1 MPRIIASLVGAA
13 FIFVL
18 GLALFGTAKTA
29 IEDPA
34 KETAI
39 ANQWVI
45 EQPTVNPETGEAS
58 TRKNVASDRFPSPF
72 ANEVA
77 ARAANNNALPPD
89 LSLMTK
95 ARHDGS
101 NYVHALLMGYRN
113 QAGYKNEK
121 GEELLKMFPDAKT
134 PQGLHFNPWFAN
146 LNIAM
151 PPPLTQDG
159 QVTYSDGTKA
169 TKDQMARDI
178 AAFLTWTAEPN
189 LDTRHGSIGA
199 ARGPPATMDPG
210 VRHDDDGSPPPL
222 TPHASQAT
230 HAPMN
235 DDLKAL
241 IRTIPDFP
249 KPGIQF
255 RDITTLLL
263 DPAGLAATIDRMVAA
278 TTGPVDLIAGIEAR
292 GFLFAAA
299 LAVPLKAGVL
309 LIRKDG
315 KLPGAT
321 IAEDYA
327 LEYGQDRIAMH
338 EDALV
343 PGQRVLL
350 VDDLIATGGT
360 ARAAVR
366 LLRKAGAIVE
376 QAQFVIDLPD
386 LGGADALRA
395 DGVQADALFAFEGH

>member
-1 MPRIIASLVGAA
+1 
-13 FIFVL
+13 
-18 GLALFGTAKTA
+18 
-29 IEDPA
+29 
-34 KETAI
+34 
-39 ANQWVI
+39 
-45 EQPTVNPETGEAS
+45 
-58 TRKNVASDRFPSPF
+58 
-72 ANEVA
+72 
-77 ARAANNNALPPD
+77 
-89 LSLMTK
+89 
-95 ARHDGS
+95 
-101 NYVHALLMGYRN
+101 
-113 QAGYKNEK
+113 
-121 GEELLKMFPDAKT
+121 
-134 PQGLHFNPWFAN
+134 
-146 LNIAM
+146 
-151 PPPLTQDG
+151 
-159 QVTYSDGTKA
+159 
-169 TKDQMARDI
+169 
-178 AAFLTWTAEPN
+178 
-189 LDTRHGSIGA
+189 
-199 ARGPPATMDPG
+199 
-210 VRHDDDGSPPPL
+210 
-222 TPHASQAT
+222 
-230 HAPMN
+230 MN

-278 TTGPVDLIAGIEAR
+278 TDGPVDLIAGIEAR

-366 LLRKAGAIVE
+366 LLRKAGAVVT

-395 DGVQADALFAFEGH
+395 DGLQVDALFAFDGH